1 MADLESYFGTV
12 KNDTNV
18 ADANKVVDENTE
30 SNAKGDDYMYGLSE
44 AAAVVAGRGKH
55 INPL

>member
-18 ADANKVVDENTE
+18 ADANKVVD
-30 SNAKGDDYMYGLSE
+30 
-44 AAAVVAGRGKH
+44 GKH
-55 INPL
+55 EQMPKVMIIVWLVRSCCSTNKIS